1 VTRLENVELDI
12 PMADDKAQKHPNSSL
27 TLVQQQ
33 PHLHF
38 FMTGITS
45 GIGAHVLLKALSE
58 GGSVTAIVR
67 TNAQKRR
74 LLLAHPQRLTLHVAD
89 LSDRARIGDIASV
102 LQTQVFSHILLNA
115 GSATLGKL
123 EAVSPNAIAEMFE
136 ANLISHVIL
145 LNRLLPQALSND
157 SKIALVSSLTAK
169 MPGTHYA
176 CYGISK
182 AGLSYVAKA
191 LRMEHP
197 TLRLLCVELGGVDS
211 PFHDKARSAFSTRT
225 RFKKVP
231 DVGNR
236 LYQALLRRNG
246 HTTLYWDFAL
256 LSAIFTHFSAV
267 LIWCY
272 GLWARRPSRIDL
284 TYSSKQ
290 NERVK

>member
-1 VTRLENVELDI
+1 
-12 PMADDKAQKHPNSSL
+12 MADDRAQKHLSSHP
-27 TLVQQQ
+27 TLGQQE

-38 FMTGITS
+38 FMTGVSS
-45 GIGAHVLLKALSE
+45 GIGAYVLLKALSE

-67 TNAQKRR
+67 TDAQKRR

-89 LSDRARIGDIASV
+89 LSDRARIGDIAAV
-102 LQTQVFSHILLNA
+102 LQTQAFSHILLNA

-123 EAVSPNAIAEMFE
+123 AAVSPHAIAEMFE

-182 AGLSYVAKA
+182 AGLSYAAKA
-191 LRMEHP
+191 LRIEYPM
-197 TLRLLCVELGGVDS
+197 LRILCVELGGVDS
-211 PFHDKARSAFSTRT
+211 PFHDKARSAFSTRA

-231 DVGNR
+231 EVGNR

-246 HTTLYWDFAL
+246 NTTLYWDFAL

-272 GLWARRPSRIDL
+272 GLWARRMSVTDR
-284 TYSSKQ
+284 
-290 NERVK
+290 RVASP